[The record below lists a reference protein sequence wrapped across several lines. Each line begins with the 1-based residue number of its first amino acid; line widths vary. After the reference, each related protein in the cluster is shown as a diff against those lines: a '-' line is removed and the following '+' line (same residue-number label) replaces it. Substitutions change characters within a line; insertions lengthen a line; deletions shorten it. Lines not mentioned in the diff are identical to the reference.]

1 MNVLRTPKTLALI
14 ALLALLVGAMAP
26 AAIAD
31 ERGTKDEA
39 VAMVD
44 AAVEH
49 AKKVGAELAFKD
61 FTTDKARWTKKDL
74 YVVVADMKGNML
86 AHGANPKLVGKN
98 NMEMKDA
105 NGVYFTAE
113 SVKVAQT
120 RGQGWVDYL
129 WPHPESKKMASKSM
143 YVKKLA
149 NYDGWVGVG
158 IYR

>member
-1 MNVLRTPKTLALI
+1 
-14 ALLALLVGAMAP
+14 
-26 AAIAD
+26 
-31 ERGTKDEA
+31 
-39 VAMVD
+39 MVD

-49 AKKVGAELAFKD
+49 AKKVGAEQAFKD
-61 FTTDKARWTKKDL
+61 FTTDRTRSTRKDL

-120 RGQGWVDYL
+120 RGQGWVCAQKGDVFSGRQTR
-129 WPHPESKKMASKSM
+129 WGKSQTPHS
-143 YVKKLA
+143 L
-149 NYDGWVGVG
+149 DGRGEGNRAPGAHRHRHHEDGQRVTGP
-158 IYR
+158 